1 MLESVSLPQ
10 AAALFVVSVAFYEV
24 LKLTVGLVFGRL
36 TAPGFVK
43 IKDCE
48 NCAAKELAHDIKA
61 IRRVLVVMATGGEV
75 DEDDIK
81 DLVS

>member
-1 MLESVSLPQ
+1 MGSIPLPL
-10 AAALFVVSVAFYEV
+10 AAVLFVVSIAFYEGV
-24 LKLTVGLVFGRL
+24 KLTVGLLFGRL

-48 NCAAKELAHDIKA
+48 DCAAKELAHDIKA

-81 DLVS
+81 DLVN